1 MRRSKNISKIEKGKR
16 LVRRRITFFVAI
28 FWFALLIFG
37 RGESAM
43 PGNWEQTLANAKQ
56 EGKVVLGTGVGIP
69 AFRQNVVSTFAKRF
83 GFDVEIR
90 VLEGAELTTVVGREC
105 SAGRPSI
112 DVLLGG
118 LSELI
123 SLYPKGCLAPAKSRL
138 TLDEAVNPQ
147 NWKGGSL
154 KWTDPEGQY
163 FLQTSDQVYGSL
175 IMNSNLVK
183 AQEITFMRDLLKPQY
198 AGKIASYDPRKSGA
212 GQSDAT
218 YWYAA
223 LGEDFVKRL
232 FVDQKVVYTSDHH
245 QLAEWIARGV
255 YLVGLG
261 SVDRNVEPMRQEGLP
276 IGIIPSLKDAPG
288 YITGGSSVLKLVKD
302 SPHPSGATVLLNWLA
317 SKEGQEIFS
326 QATGHPS
333 RRIDV
338 GSKGVPS
345 HRIPNPAIVYLD
357 SYTYEFYSKK
367 RPEISKKLTE
377 LLGR

>member
-1 MRRSKNISKIEKGKR
+1 LTIVQEISKSEKGKR
-16 LVRRRITFFVAI
+16 MTTRRPI
-28 FWFALLIFG
+28 LLIVIAWSVFLLFNN
-37 RGESAM
+37 GESAT
-43 PGNWEQTLANAKQ
+43 PGDWEQTLVKAKQ
-56 EGKVVLGTGVGIP
+56 EGQVVLGSGIGIP
-69 AFRQNVVSTFAKRF
+69 AFRQNVVRVFAKRF

-105 SAGRPSI
+105 GAGRPSN

-123 SLYPKGCLAPAKSRL
+123 SVYPKGCLSPAKPRL
-138 TLDEAVNPQ
+138 VLDEVVNPQ
-147 NWKGGSL
+147 NWKGGLL
-154 KWTDPEGQY
+154 KWSDPEGQF

-175 IMNSNLVK
+175 IINSKLIRPH
-183 AQEITFMRDLLKPQY
+183 EITSMKDLLRPQY

-232 FVDQKVVYTSDHH
+232 FVDQKVVYTSDHR

-261 SVDRNVEPMRQEGLP
+261 SVDRNVEPLRQEGLP
-276 IGIIPSLKDAPG
+276 IGIIPTLTDAPG

-302 SPHPSGATVLLNWLA
+302 SPHPSGATVLFNWLA

-333 RRIDV
+333 RRVDV

-345 HRIPNPAIVYLD
+345 HRIPNPGTDYLD
-357 SYTYEFYSKK
+357 TYTYEFYSKK

>member
-1 MRRSKNISKIEKGKR
+1 MMK
-16 LVRRRITFFVAI
+16 RRITLLVAI
-28 FWFALLIFG
+28 LWSVFLLFS
-37 RGESAM
+37 RGESAT
-43 PGNWEQTLANAKQ
+43 PGNWEQTLIKAKQ
-56 EGKVVLGTGVGIP
+56 EGKVVLGSGVGIP
-69 AFRQNVVSTFAKRF
+69 AFRQNLVSVFAKRF

-105 SAGRPSI
+105 GAGRPSN

-123 SLYPKGCLAPAKSRL
+123 SVYPKGCLAPAKPRL
-138 TLDEAVNPQ
+138 ILDEAANPQ
-147 NWKGGSL
+147 SWKGGLL
-154 KWTDPEGQY
+154 KWSDPEGQY

-175 IMNSNLVK
+175 IINSNLVK
-183 AQEITFMRDLLKPQY
+183 AQEITSMKDLLKPQY

-212 GQSDAT
+212 GQSDTT

-232 FVDQKVVYTSDHH
+232 FVDQKVVYTSDHR

-276 IGIIPSLKDAPG
+276 IGIIPSLTDAPG

-302 SPHPSGATVLLNWLA
+302 SPHPNGATILLNWLA

-333 RRIDV
+333 RRVDV

-345 HRIPNPAIVYLD
+345 HRIPNPEMTYLD
-357 SYTYEFYSKK
+357 TYTYEFYSKK

>member
-1 MRRSKNISKIEKGKR
+1 MM
-16 LVRRRITFFVAI
+16 RRRITLFVAI
-28 FWFALLIFG
+28 LWSVFWLFS
-37 RGESAM
+37 RGESAT
-43 PGNWEQTLANAKQ
+43 PGNWEQTLIKAKQ
-56 EGKVVLGTGVGIP
+56 ESKVVLGSGVGIP
-69 AFRQNVVSTFAKRF
+69 AFRQNLVSVFAKRF

-105 SAGRPSI
+105 GAGRPSN

-123 SLYPKGCLAPAKSRL
+123 SVYPKGCLAPAKPRL
-138 TLDEAVNPQ
+138 ILDEAANPQ
-147 NWKGGSL
+147 SWKGGSL
-154 KWTDPEGQY
+154 KWSDPEGQY

-175 IMNSNLVK
+175 IINSNLVK
-183 AQEITFMRDLLKPQY
+183 AQEITSMKDLLKPQY

-218 YWYAA
+218 YWYEA

-232 FVDQKVVYTSDHH
+232 FVDQKVVYTSDHR

-276 IGIIPSLKDAPG
+276 IGIIPSLTDAPG

-302 SPHPSGATVLLNWLA
+302 SPHPNGATVLLNWLA

-333 RRIDV
+333 RRVDV

-345 HRIPNPAIVYLD
+345 HRIPNPGMTYLD
-357 SYTYEFYSKK
+357 TYTYEFYSKK

>member
-1 MRRSKNISKIEKGKR
+1 MASI
-16 LVRRRITFFVAI
+16 LTWV
-28 FWFALLIFG
+28 LLIMTSVVTVA
-37 RGESAM
+37 ESATSE
-43 PGNWEQTLANAKQ
+43 PWEQTLIRAKQ
-56 EGKVVLGTGVGIP
+56 EGKVVLGSGVGIP
-69 AFRQNVVSTFAKRF
+69 AFRQSVISTFAKRF
-83 GFDVEIR
+83 GVDVEMR
-90 VLEGAELTTVVGREC
+90 VLEGAELTTVVAREC
-105 SAGRPSI
+105 AAGRPSI

-123 SLYPKGCLAPAKSRL
+123 SVYPKGCLAPAKPAL
-138 TLDEAVNPQ
+138 ILEEVANPR

-154 KWTDPEGQY
+154 KWADPEGQY

-175 IMNSNLVK
+175 IVNSNLIK
-183 AQEITFMRDLLKPQY
+183 AKEITSITDLLKPQY
-198 AGKIASYDPRKSGA
+198 TGKITSYDPRKSGA

-218 YWYAA
+218 YWYAT

-232 FVDQKVVYTSDHH
+232 FVDQKVVYTSDHR

-261 SVDRNVEPMRQEGLP
+261 SVDRNVEPLRQEGLP
-276 IGIIPSLKDAPG
+276 IGIIASLTGAPG
-288 YITGGSSVLKLVKD
+288 YLTGGSSVLKLVKD

-338 GSKGVPS
+338 GTKGVPS
-345 HRIPNPAIVYLD
+345 HRVPIPGIDYLD

>member
-56 EGKVVLGTGVGIP
+56 DGKVVLGTGVGIP

-138 TLDEAVNPQ
+138 ILDEAVNPQ

>member
-1 MRRSKNISKIEKGKR
+1 VK
-16 LVRRRITFFVAI
+16 
-28 FWFALLIFG
+28 ALLTLMVTGFLIVLALFT
-37 RGESAM
+37 RAESAA
-43 PGNWEQTLANAKQ
+43 PGNWEQTVTRAKE
-56 EGKVVLGTGVGIP
+56 EGKVVLGSGVGVP
-69 AFRQNVVSTFAKRF
+69 AFRQGMVTAFAKRF
-83 GFDVEIR
+83 GFDVEMR

-105 SAGRPSI
+105 GAGRPSI

-123 SLYPKGCLAPAKSRL
+123 SVYPKGCLAPAKPRL
-138 TLDEAVNPQ
+138 ILDEAANPQ
-147 NWKGGSL
+147 NWKGGAL
-154 KWTDPEGQY
+154 KWTDLEGQY

-175 IMNSNLVK
+175 IINSNLVK
-183 AQEITFMRDLLKPQY
+183 AKEITSIKDLLKPQY
-198 AGKIASYDPRKSGA
+198 VGKIASYDPRKSGA

-232 FVDQKVVYTSDHH
+232 FVDQKVVYTSDHR

-276 IGIIPSLKDAPG
+276 IGIVPSLIDAPG

-302 SPHPSGATVLLNWLA
+302 SPHPNGATVLFNWLA

-333 RRIDV
+333 RRVDV
-338 GSKGVPS
+338 GTKGIPS
-345 HRIPNPAIVYLD
+345 HRIPNPGTDYLD

>member
-1 MRRSKNISKIEKGKR
+1 MTKR
-16 LVRRRITFFVAI
+16 HPI
-28 FWFALLIFG
+28 LLIVIVWSVFLLFNT
-37 RGESAM
+37 GESAT
-43 PGNWEQTLANAKQ
+43 PGDWEQTLVKAKQ
-56 EGKVVLGTGVGIP
+56 EGQVVLGSGVGIP
-69 AFRQNVVSTFAKRF
+69 AFRQNVVSVFAKRF

-105 SAGRPSI
+105 GAGRPSN

-123 SLYPKGCLAPAKSRL
+123 SVYPKGCLSPAKPRL
-138 TLDEAVNPQ
+138 ILGEVVNPQ

-154 KWTDPEGQY
+154 KWSDPEGQF

-175 IMNSNLVK
+175 IINSKLIK
-183 AQEITFMRDLLKPQY
+183 PHEITSMKDLLRPQY

-232 FVDQKVVYTSDHH
+232 FVDQKVVYTSDHR

-261 SVDRNVEPMRQEGLP
+261 SVDRNVEPLRQEGLP
-276 IGIIPSLKDAPG
+276 IGIIPTLTDAPG

-302 SPHPSGATVLLNWLA
+302 SPHPSGATVLFNWLA

-333 RRIDV
+333 RRVDV
-338 GSKGVPS
+338 GSKGVPN
-345 HRIPNPAIVYLD
+345 HRIPNPGTDYLD
-357 SYTYEFYSKK
+357 TYTYEFYSKK